1 MTVFQQKWI
10 TQRKGKLHFIEVV
23 AEYNSYTKRSHRN
36 QDFGGKKKHPK
47 TSCHWQGMNQLPPPK
62 PANPRHPSTEL
73 PITNHSYE
81 SANEREHTMITE
93 EHTITTNQHRRR
105 DLSTERLLEKT
116 LETIKFSADFI
127 S

>member
-1 MTVFQQKWI
+1 
-10 TQRKGKLHFIEVV
+10 
-23 AEYNSYTKRSHRN
+23 
-36 QDFGGKKKHPK
+36 
-47 TSCHWQGMNQLPPPK
+47 MNQLPPPK

-73 PITNHSYE
+73 PKTNHSYE

-105 DLSTERLLEKT
+105 DSSTERLLEKT

-127 S
+127 RSEQRKLSQDTNHQRNARHKLKHRVCHIQQSTRTQDDIGNGAATSGNPD